1 VPATNAGE
9 HLWTRNFL
17 HEAGF
22 DLLVSPL
29 SLVQP
34 QLLNLLGR
42 DLAEAHHHGMG
53 KMYSLA
59 RVQAQGFGF
68 KIREGQFVLLAR
80 SIPHLNRCPPA
91 ANRPVL
97 TGPS

>member
-34 QLLNLLGR
+34 QLLNLVGR
-42 DLAEAHHHGMG
+42 GLAEAHHHGMG

-68 KIREGQFVLLAR
+68 KIREVNSSSSLEVYRTSTGAR
-80 SIPHLNRCPPA
+80 PRRIALF
-91 ANRPVL
+91 
-97 TGPS
+97 